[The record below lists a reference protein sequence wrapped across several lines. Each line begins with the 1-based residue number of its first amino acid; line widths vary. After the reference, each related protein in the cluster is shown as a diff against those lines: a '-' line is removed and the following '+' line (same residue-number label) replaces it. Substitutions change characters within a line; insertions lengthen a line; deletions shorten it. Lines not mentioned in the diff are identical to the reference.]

1 MSLLQKIGRR
11 YISGEGGADVTK
23 PTAVDGSKGNGQGKR
38 RALGDITNAYAG
50 EEAKAPDNAAK
61 KPIFS
66 SLLSMGYSSTEN
78 AADAASYPNTA
89 RDSEREYMNRE
100 ADDID
105 ARDAGNPL
113 LATCYVNEMYQHF
126 NALER
131 QYAVNANYMANQ
143 PYVNERMRAILVD
156 WLVRPTA
163 CLLPCCPYHTSPT
176 YPFYSCRS
184 RCTSSS
190 RWCRRRCT

>member
-11 YISGEGGADVTK
+11 YISGNEGNADVTK
-23 PTAVDGSKGNGQGKR
+23 PTAVDAKGANGQGAPKR
-38 RALGDITNAYAG
+38 RALGDITNAYNG
-50 EEAKAPDNAAK
+50 DEAKASETNAAK

-66 SLLSMGYSSTEN
+66 SLLSMGSYGGTDATAGG
-78 AADAASYPNTA
+78 AATA
-89 RDSEREYMNRE
+89 RTAVDDGREYMNRE

-113 LATCYVNEMYQHF
+113 LATCYVNEMYQNF

-131 QYAVNANYMANQ
+131 QYAVNANYMTNQ

-156 WLVRPTA
+156 WLVREQPKFIPKRICFRFLIA
-163 CLLPCCPYHTSPT
+163 LLLV
-176 YPFYSCRS
+176 FRS
-184 RCTSSS
+184 RCT
-190 RWCRRRCT
+190 